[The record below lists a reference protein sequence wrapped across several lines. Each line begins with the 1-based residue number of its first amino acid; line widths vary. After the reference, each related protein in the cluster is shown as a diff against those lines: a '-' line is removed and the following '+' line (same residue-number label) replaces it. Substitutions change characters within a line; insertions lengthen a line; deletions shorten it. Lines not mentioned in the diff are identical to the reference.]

1 MLYTVKRWQA
11 YLILHLLKKESF
23 VFNPSELRTK
33 VLYFSI
39 EGLRSSISRP
49 FVEEVYDLLIM
60 SLYGSSHSSESK
72 ESGFVYFIV
81 PSCKS
86 GQGRI
91 LMPALVIYQP
101 KFCPL
106 LLFI

>member
-1 MLYTVKRWQA
+1 MNLSINIAKSEE
-11 YLILHLLKKESF
+11 KESF
-23 VFNPSELRTK
+23 VFHPSERRTK

-60 SLYGSSHSSESK
+60 SLYGSCHSAESK

-86 GQGRI
+86 G
-91 LMPALVIYQP
+91 
-101 KFCPL
+101 
-106 LLFI
+106 